1 MIRKFIKFA
10 AAASIAALG
19 VAAPGIASA
28 DTVTIA
34 HKGTEYSYTVTET
47 PTGRLI
53 AGATSAGVPFKLAVS
68 KYTVDGTFNNQPVS
82 FKLSEVKPIKGIVE
96 VASR

>member
-1 MIRKFIKFA
+1 MIRNFIKFA

-19 VAAPGIASA
+19 VATPSIASA
-28 DTVTIA
+28 DTVTIS
-34 HKGTEYSYTVTET
+34 HQGTEYSYTVTET
-47 PTGRLI
+47 PKGRVI
-53 AGATSAGVPFKLAVS
+53 VGKTSAGVPFKLAVS
-68 KYTVDGTFNNQPVS
+68 KYTVDGSFNNQPVS

>member
-1 MIRKFIKFA
+1 MIRNFIKFA
-10 AAASIAALG
+10 AALTLAIPA
-19 VAAPGIASA
+19 IASA
-28 DTVTIA
+28 SDVVTIA
-34 HKGTEYSYTVTET
+34 HQGTEYSYTVTET
-47 PTGRLI
+47 AKGRVI
-53 AGATSAGVPFKLAVS
+53 AGKTSAGVPFKLAVS

>member
-1 MIRKFIKFA
+1 MIRTVIKFA
-10 AAASIAALG
+10 AAASLATLAVAL
-19 VAAPGIASA
+19 PGLASA

-47 PTGRLI
+47 PQGRII
-53 AGATSAGVPFKLAVS
+53 AGKTSAGVPFKLAVS
-68 KYTVDGTFNNQPVS
+68 KYTVDGHFNNNPVS